1 MNIESVH
8 DEDEPFHWSEILV
21 RGPQAEVF
29 LQGQLSQDVADLS
42 DTGAWSFLLEPNSDV
57 LCTCFVRALPDGFS
71 LLVARE
77 SSLGALARLK
87 RFHLRVDCTLE
98 LFDAKT
104 GPFSTWGEQ
113 IDLGEPGPAEFVGV
127 SPQSYGG
134 AFVTSHVSF
143 AKGCFTGQ
151 ELVARM
157 DARGSSVPWRFVRVV
172 GPSLD
177 AVDAVLKRKGPEGV
191 SGVTSAVRRGD
202 SVAALGFI
210 NRSALEEATSSTE
223 VILDVIA

>member
-8 DEDEPFHWSEILV
+8 DEDEPFLWSEILV

-98 LFDAKT
+98 LFDAAT

-127 SPQSYGG
+127 SPQSYG
-134 AFVTSHVSF
+134 
-143 AKGCFTGQ
+143 TGQ

-210 NRSALEEATSSTE
+210 HRSALDEATSSTE